1 MLLGDKLRQ
10 CGRWERLCLGACG
23 RGRSVVSHCKD
34 LVER

>member
-1 MLLGDKLRQ
+1 MLLRDELRE

-23 RGRSVVSHCKD
+23 GGRSLVSHCKD